1 MIAKV
6 CPRGRKVAGLL
17 RYLYW
22 TSPAQQE
29 GRGRRNPHVDPRVVG
44 GFDDPAVLEPGAGE
58 GGRRDFRRLVSLLE
72 QPLVA
77 AGVGP
82 DKRPVY
88 HLVVAARKDPDTGQ
102 LVDPYLSDEAWGDIA
117 EEYVH
122 RIGLSPRGDDL
133 GARWVAVRHADDHIH
148 IVATLARQDGRRVF
162 PRNDFWRAGEA
173 SRAVEEKY
181 GLSVTAASD
190 RTAAKRPSYA
200 ETAKAERQGDREPVR
215 DTLRR
220 SVRTAAAGAS
230 SLGEFLDRLRV
241 DGVMVRERFSERTPG
256 QITGYS
262 VALPGQ
268 SDPAGKPIYFGGGK
282 LAADLTL
289 PKLLRRWEL
298 AIPQGAAADGGA
310 AGDRPTGQGSSPA
323 AGSTSAPPAGAGIPV
338 EQLGEER
345 HRPTPAERA
354 RIWEQATTA
363 AATATEQVSATAG
376 TDPGAA
382 ADAAW
387 AASDFLSAAARV
399 VEGRRG
405 GPLTAAAGEY
415 DRAAREL
422 WGRVPE
428 SSDAGKGLR
437 AASALL
443 SSARIVGR
451 NETKQLLA
459 LLAQLAALS
468 DAVTRLRES
477 QDRAVQAG
485 AARRAAEGVRV
496 TSAHRASVHAGSPTA
511 AAPRTRRPELADDV
525 EDGRRRQGPPQ
536 GPPHGPRRGPR
547 R

>member
-1 MIAKV
+1 
-6 CPRGRKVAGLL
+6 
-17 RYLYW
+17 
-22 TSPAQQE
+22 
-29 GRGRRNPHVDPRVVG
+29 
-44 GFDDPAVLEPGAGE
+44 
-58 GGRRDFRRLVSLLE
+58 
-72 QPLVA
+72 
-77 AGVGP
+77 VGP

-88 HLVVAARKDPDTGQ
+88 HLVVAAKKDPDTGA
-102 LVDPYLSDEAWGDIA
+102 LVDEYLSDAAWGDIA
-117 EEYVH
+117 GEYVH

-148 IVATLARQDGRRVF
+148 IVVTLARQDGRRVF

-200 ETAKAERQGDREPVR
+200 ETAKAQRQGDREPVR

-220 SVRTAAAGAS
+220 SVRTAAAGSS

-268 SDPAGKPIYFGGGK
+268 SDPGGSPIYFGGGK

-289 PKLLRRWEL
+289 PKLLRRWDL
-298 AIPQGAAADGGA
+298 AIPTEAAAGGSGDDGSA
-310 AGDRPTGQGSSPA
+310 AERSEPVTAATSVPA
-323 AGSTSAPPAGAGIPV
+323 AGAGIP
-338 EQLGEER
+338 GERPGQDR
-345 HRPTPAERA
+345 HRLTAEERA
-354 RIWEQATTA
+354 RIWEQATAA
-363 AATATEQVSATAG
+363 AATATEQVSAAAG
-376 TDPGAA
+376 TDPSGA

-428 SSDAGKGLR
+428 ASAAGKGLR
-437 AASALL
+437 AASVLL
-443 SSARIVGR
+443 ASARFVGR
-451 NETKQLLA
+451 NETKQLFA

-477 QDRAVQAG
+477 QDRAVQAA
-485 AARRAAEGVRV
+485 AARRAAEGMRL
-496 TSAHRASVHAGSPTA
+496 TNAQRASVHPGSSATA
-511 AAPRTRRPELADDV
+511 ATRTRRPGLSDV
-525 EDGRRRQGPPQ
+525 EDDRRRQGPTQ

-547 R
+547 L